1 MENTPSITKNKPKL
15 HFSRKLLAIPYGLFL
30 AIFVVIPLL
39 IVLYYAFTD
48 DNGTFTFE
56 YVKQFFTENGKGLK
70 AFFTS
75 YNFKTIMSSFFI
87 SFVST
92 VICLLIAYP
101 VAYTIA
107 NCRLK
112 NKSTLLL
119 LFIVPMWVNFVLRI
133 NALKELFVFLGTYNK
148 SEGWNMANTI
158 IGMVYD
164 FLPFMILPIYTT
176 IIKIDKSYLE
186 AAKDLGATPTKAF
199 LKVTLPLSK
208 AGIVSGISMV
218 FLPSMTNYV
227 VSNYLTFRNV
237 KIIGKLIDD
246 YFTGDLW
253 HDGSFIALLLLLF
266 MFLVTW
272 LTGGFHEDEQT
283 NARGTSLW

>member
-1 MENTPSITKNKPKL
+1 MTNGKLKP

-30 AIFVVIPLL
+30 AFFVLVPLF
-39 IVLYYAFTD
+39 IILYYAFTD
-48 DNGTFTFE
+48 DAGNFTFA
-56 YVKQFFTENGKGLK
+56 YFKVFFNENGEGFWG
-70 AFFTS
+70 FFHS
-75 YNFKTIMSSFFI
+75 YNFKTILLSLFI
-87 SFVST
+87 STMST
-92 VICLLIAYP
+92 LLCLLIAYP
-101 VAYTIA
+101 VAYIIA
-107 NCRLK
+107 KCKLK
-112 NKSTLLL
+112 NKSALLL

-133 NALKELFVFLGTYNK
+133 NALKELFVWLGTYNK
-148 SEGWNMANTI
+148 SATWNIVNTI

-186 AAKDLGATPTKAF
+186 AARDLGATGAKAF
-199 LKVTLPLSK
+199 VKVTLPLSK
-208 AGIVSGISMV
+208 AGIISGISMV

-246 YFTGDLW
+246 YFMGDLW
-253 HDGSFIALLLLLF
+253 HDGSFIALVLLLL

-272 LTGGFHEDEQT
+272 LTGGFQADEKT
-283 NARGTSLW
+283 ETRGTSLW

>member
-1 MENTPSITKNKPKL
+1 MTDANTKTKARP

-30 AIFVVIPLL
+30 AAFVIVPLL
-39 IVLYYAFTD
+39 IVVYYAFTND
-48 DNGTFTFE
+48 DGEFTFE
-56 YVKQFFTENGKGLK
+56 YVRVFFSGNGEGLK
-70 AFFTS
+70 GFLTS
-75 YNFKTIMSSFFI
+75 YNFKTILRSFFI
-87 SFVST
+87 SLMST
-92 VICLLIAYP
+92 IVCLAIAYP
-101 VAYTIA
+101 VAYIIA
-107 NCRLK
+107 NCKLK

-133 NALKELFVFLGTYNK
+133 NALKELFVWLDTYNK
-148 SEGWNMANTI
+148 SEGWNIVNTI

-164 FLPFMILPIYTT
+164 FLPFMIMPIYTT

-186 AAKDLGATPTKAF
+186 AAKDLGATPAKAF

-208 AGIVSGISMV
+208 SGIVSGISMV

-253 HDGSFIALLLLLF
+253 HDGSFIALILLLF
-266 MFLVTW
+266 MFLVTS
-272 LTGGFHEDEQT
+272 LTGGFKEDGET
-283 NARGTSLW
+283 ETRGTSLW

>member
-1 MENTPSITKNKPKL
+1 MTKEKPKL
-15 HFSRKLLAIPYGLFL
+15 RFSRKLLAIPYALFL
-30 AIFVVIPLL
+30 AVFVIIPLL
-39 IVLYYAFTD
+39 IVLYYAFTND
-48 DNGTFTFE
+48 EGKFTFE
-56 YVKQFFTENGKGLK
+56 YVRVFFNESGEGLK
-70 AFFTS
+70 GFFRS
-75 YNFKTIMSSFFI
+75 YNFRTIMLSFFI
-87 SFVST
+87 SFMST
-92 VICLLIAYP
+92 VVCLLIAYP
-101 VAYTIA
+101 VAYFIA
-107 NCRLK
+107 HSKIK
-112 NKSTLLL
+112 NKSMLLL

-133 NALKELFVFLGTYNK
+133 NALKELFVYLGTYNK
-148 SEGWNMANTI
+148 SDAWNIVNTI

-186 AAKDLGATPTKAF
+186 AAKDLGATPAKAF

-208 AGIVSGISMV
+208 AGIASGISMV

-246 YFTGDLW
+246 YFMGDLW
-253 HDGSFIALLLLLF
+253 HDGSFIALMLLMF

-272 LTGGFHEDEQT
+272 LTGGFQEDAQSET
-283 NARGTSLW
+283 RGTSLW

>member
-1 MENTPSITKNKPKL
+1 MTKTKPKL
-15 HFSRKLLAIPYGLFL
+15 RFSRKFLAIPYALFL
-30 AIFVVIPLL
+30 AVFVVVPLF
-39 IVLYYAFTD
+39 IVVYYAFIND
-48 DNGTFTFE
+48 EGKFTFE
-56 YVKQFFTENGKGLK
+56 YLRVFFDTHGNGLK
-70 AFFTS
+70 GFFTS
-75 YNFKTIMSSFFI
+75 YNFKTIMRSLFI
-87 SFVST
+87 SVMST
-92 VICLLIAYP
+92 LICLFIAYP
-101 VAYTIA
+101 VAYIIA
-107 NCRLK
+107 NCKLK

-133 NALKELFVFLGTYNK
+133 NALKELFVWLGTYNK
-148 SEGWNMANTI
+148 SENWNIVNTI

-186 AAKDLGATPTKAF
+186 AAKDLGATPANAF
-199 LKVTLPLSK
+199 VKVTLPLSK

-227 VSNYLTFRNV
+227 VSNYLSFRNV

-253 HDGSFIALLLLLF
+253 HDGSLIALILLLF

-272 LTGGFHEDEQT
+272 LTGGFEEDEQVGT
-283 NARGTSLW
+283 RGASLW

>member
-1 MENTPSITKNKPKL
+1 MTKAKP
-15 HFSRKLLAIPYGLFL
+15 HFSRKMLAIPYALFL
-30 AIFVVIPLL
+30 AAFVVIPLF
-39 IVLYYAFTD
+39 IVLYYAFTND
-48 DNGTFTFE
+48 DGQFTLE
-56 YVKQFFTENGKGLK
+56 YVKVFFNENGKGF
-70 AFFTS
+70 ASFFTS
-75 YNFKTIMSSFFI
+75 YNFKTIIRSLFI
-87 SFVST
+87 SFMST

-101 VAYTIA
+101 VAYIIA
-107 NCRLK
+107 NCKLK

-133 NALKELFVFLGTYNK
+133 NALKELFVWLGTYNK
-148 SEGWNMANTI
+148 SDAWNIVNTI

-186 AAKDLGATPTKAF
+186 AAKDLGATPAKAF

-237 KIIGKLIDD
+237 KIVGKLIDD

-272 LTGGFHEDEQT
+272 LTGGFEEDEQT

>member
-1 MENTPSITKNKPKL
+1 MTTFKPR
-15 HFSRKLLAIPYGLFL
+15 FSRKLLAVPYALFL
-30 AIFVVIPLL
+30 AVFVVIPLL
-39 IVLYYAFTD
+39 IVVYYAFTD
-48 DNGTFTFE
+48 DAGKFTWDYLKLFFSGNGA
-56 YVKQFFTENGKGLK
+56 GIKGFLQ
-70 AFFTS
+70 S
-75 YNFKTIMSSFFI
+75 YNFKTIMQSLFI
-87 SFVST
+87 SFMST

-101 VAYTIA
+101 VAYFIA
-107 NCRLK
+107 HSTLK

-133 NALKELFVFLGTYNK
+133 NALKEFFVWIGTYNK
-148 SEGWNMANTI
+148 SESWNIVNTI

-186 AAKDLGATPTKAF
+186 AAKDLGATPATAF
-199 LKVTLPLSK
+199 LKITLPLSK
-208 AGIVSGISMV
+208 AGIMSGVSMV

-227 VSNYLTFRNV
+227 VSNYLTFRNI

-253 HDGSFIALLLLLF
+253 HDGSLIALFLLVF

-272 LTGGFHEDEQT
+272 LTGGLEEDEQ
-283 NARGTSLW
+283 ASVRGTSLW

>member
-1 MENTPSITKNKPKL
+1 MEKTKMKP

-30 AIFVVIPLL
+30 AVFVVIPLL
-39 IVLYYAFTD
+39 IIVYYAFTD
-48 DNGTFTFE
+48 DNGKFTFE
-56 YVKQFFTENGKGLK
+56 YIKMFFNESGDGLK
-70 AFFTS
+70 GFFSS
-75 YNFKTIMSSFFI
+75 YNFQTIMRSLFI
-87 SFVST
+87 SLMST
-92 VICLLIAYP
+92 IVCLVIAYP
-101 VAYTIA
+101 VAYIIA
-107 NCRLK
+107 RCKLK
-112 NKSTLLL
+112 NKSVLLL

-133 NALKELFVFLGTYNK
+133 NALKELFIWLGIYNK
-148 SEGWNMANTI
+148 SNTWNIINTI

-186 AAKDLGATPTKAF
+186 AARDLGSTGAHAF
-199 LKVTLPLSK
+199 VKITLPLSK
-208 AGIVSGISMV
+208 AGIVSGVSMV

-246 YFTGDLW
+246 YFMGDLW
-253 HDGSFIALLLLLF
+253 HDGSLIALFLLLF

-272 LTGGFHEDEQT
+272 LTGGFNADEQAE
-283 NARGTSLW
+283 ARGTSLW

>member
-1 MENTPSITKNKPKL
+1 MATKIKP

-30 AIFVVIPLL
+30 AVFVVIPLL
-39 IVLYYAFTD
+39 IIVYYAFTND
-48 DNGTFTFE
+48 DGKFTFE
-56 YVKQFFTENGKGLK
+56 YVRVFFNEDGKGFWH
-70 AFFTS
+70 FFTS
-75 YNFKTIMSSFFI
+75 YNFKTIIQSLFI
-87 SFVST
+87 SLMST

-101 VAYTIA
+101 VAYIIA
-107 NCRLK
+107 KCKLK
-112 NKSTLLL
+112 NKSAFLL

-133 NALKELFVFLGTYNK
+133 NALKELFVWMGTYNK
-148 SEGWNMANTI
+148 SNGWNIVNTI

-186 AAKDLGATPTKAF
+186 AARDLGATGAKAF
-199 LKVTLPLSK
+199 VKVTLPLSK
-208 AGIVSGISMV
+208 AGIASGISMV

-246 YFTGDLW
+246 YFMGDLW
-253 HDGSFIALLLLLF
+253 HDGSFIALVLLVF

-272 LTGGFHEDEQT
+272 LTGGFKADEQT
-283 NARGTSLW
+283 ETRGTSLW

>member
-1 MENTPSITKNKPKL
+1 MTGEKSKMKP
-15 HFSRKLLAIPYGLFL
+15 HFSRKLLAIPYAVFMLV
-30 AIFVVIPLL
+30 FVVVPLV
-39 IVLYYAFTD
+39 IVLYYAFTND
-48 DNGTFTFE
+48 DGKFTFK
-56 YVKQFFTENGKGLK
+56 YASLFFTENGTGLK

-75 YNFKTIMSSFFI
+75 YTFKTIMQSFFI
-87 SFVST
+87 SLMST

-101 VAYTIA
+101 VAYSIA
-107 NCRLK
+107 HSKMK
-112 NKSTLLL
+112 NKSMLLL

-133 NALKELFVFLGTYNK
+133 NALKELFVFMGTYNK
-148 SEGWNMANTI
+148 SDAWNIVNTI

-186 AAKDLGATPTKAF
+186 AATDLGATPAKAF

-208 AGIVSGISMV
+208 AGIASGISMV

-237 KIIGKLIDD
+237 KILGKLIDD
-246 YFTGDLW
+246 YFAGDLW

-266 MFLVTW
+266 MFLITW
-272 LTGGFHEDEQT
+272 ATGGFKEDDISET
-283 NARGTSLW
+283 RGTSLW

>member
-1 MENTPSITKNKPKL
+1 MTKTKPRL
-15 HFSRKLLAIPYGLFL
+15 RFSRKLLAIPYALFL
-30 AIFVVIPLL
+30 AVFVIVPLF

-48 DNGTFTFE
+48 DAGAFTWE
-56 YVKQFFTENGKGLK
+56 NVQVFFNESGEGLIG
-70 AFFTS
+70 FFSS
-75 YNFKTIMSSFFI
+75 YNFKTIMRSLFI
-87 SFVST
+87 SFMST

-101 VAYTIA
+101 VAYAIA
-107 NCRLK
+107 HCKLK

-133 NALKELFVFLGTYNK
+133 NALKEFFVWIGTYNK
-148 SEGWNMANTI
+148 SDTWNIVNTI

-186 AAKDLGATPTKAF
+186 AAKDLGATPAKAF

-208 AGIVSGISMV
+208 AGIASGISMV

-227 VSNYLTFRNV
+227 VSNYLTYRNV

-246 YFTGDLW
+246 YFMGDLW
-253 HDGSFIALLLLLF
+253 HDGSFIALLLLVF
-266 MFLVTW
+266 MFLFTW
-272 LTGGFHEDEQT
+272 LTGGFKEDQQSET
-283 NARGTSLW
+283 RGASLW

>member
-1 MENTPSITKNKPKL
+1 MTQTKQKP
-15 HFSRKLLAIPYGLFL
+15 HFSRKLLAIPYALFL
-30 AIFVVIPLL
+30 AVFVIVPLF

-48 DNGTFTFE
+48 DKGFTWN
-56 YVKQFFTENGKGLK
+56 YLLLFFNDSGKGL
-70 AFFTS
+70 AGFFSSPT
-75 YNFKTIMSSFFI
+75 FQTIVRSLFI
-87 SFVST
+87 SLMST

-101 VAYTIA
+101 VAYIIA
-107 NCRLK
+107 NCKLK

-133 NALKELFVFLGTYNK
+133 NALKELFVWLGTYNK
-148 SEGWNMANTI
+148 SDAWNIVNTV

-186 AAKDLGATPTKAF
+186 AAKDLGATGAKAF
-199 LKVTLPLSK
+199 IKVTLPLSK
-208 AGIVSGISMV
+208 SGIISGVSMV

-227 VSNYLTFRNV
+227 VSNYLTYRNV
-237 KIIGKLIDD
+237 KIFGKLIDD
-246 YFTGDLW
+246 YFTGGLW
-253 HDGSFIALLLLLF
+253 NDGSFVALVLLVF

-272 LTGGFHEDEQT
+272 LTGGFEADEQT
-283 NARGTSLW
+283 DMRGTSLW

>member
-1 MENTPSITKNKPKL
+1 MKKPKL
-15 HFSRKLLAIPYGLFL
+15 HFSRKLLAIPYALFL
-30 AIFVVIPLL
+30 AVFVLIPLL
-39 IVLYYAFTD
+39 IVVYYAFTND
-48 DNGTFTFE
+48 QGEFTWE
-56 YVKQFFTENGKGLK
+56 YVRVFFSPDGKGFL
-70 AFFTS
+70 AFFSS
-75 YNFKTIMSSFFI
+75 YNFKTIMISLFI
-87 SFVST
+87 STMST
-92 VICLLIAYP
+92 IICLLIAYP
-101 VAYTIA
+101 VAYIIA
-107 NCRLK
+107 NCKLK

-133 NALKELFVFLGTYNK
+133 NALKELFVWMGTYNA
-148 SEGWNMANTI
+148 SDGWNIANTI

-186 AAKDLGATPTKAF
+186 AAKDLGATPAKAF

-208 AGIVSGISMV
+208 GGIISGISMV

-246 YFTGDLW
+246 FFTGDLW

-266 MFLVTW
+266 MFLITW
-272 LTGGFHEDEQT
+272 ATGGFKEDDISET
-283 NARGTSLW
+283 RGTSLW

>member
-1 MENTPSITKNKPKL
+1 MTKMKL
-15 HFSRKLLAIPYGLFL
+15 HFSRKMLAIPYALFL
-30 AIFVVIPLL
+30 AVFVVVPLF
-39 IVLYYAFTD
+39 IVLYYAFTND
-48 DNGTFTFE
+48 EGAFTLE
-56 YVKQFFTENGKGLK
+56 YVETFFNENGEGLK
-70 AFFTS
+70 GFFAS
-75 YNFKTIMSSFFI
+75 YNFKTIMRSLFI
-87 SFVST
+87 SLAST

-101 VAYTIA
+101 IAYIIA
-107 NCRLK
+107 NCKLK

-133 NALKELFVFLGTYNK
+133 NALKELFVWLGTYNK
-148 SEGWNMANTI
+148 SDGWNIVNTI

-186 AAKDLGATPTKAF
+186 AAKDLGATPAKAF
-199 LKVTLPLSK
+199 VKVTLPLSK

-253 HDGSFIALLLLLF
+253 HDGSFIALLLLVF

-272 LTGGFHEDEQT
+272 LTGGFKEEEQSG
-283 NARGTSLW
+283 ARGTSLW

>member
-1 MENTPSITKNKPKL
+1 MTNTKKRF

-30 AIFVVIPLL
+30 ILFVIAPLL

-48 DNGTFTFE
+48 DNGSFTLE
-56 YVKQFFTENGKGLK
+56 YVRLFFNENGEGIVG
-70 AFFTS
+70 FFKS
-75 YNFKTIMSSFFI
+75 YNFKTITRSLFI
-87 SFVST
+87 SFMST

-101 VAYTIA
+101 VAYIIA
-107 NCRLK
+107 NCKLK

-133 NALKELFVFLGTYNK
+133 NALKEFFVWIGTYNK
-148 SEGWNMANTI
+148 SDNWNIANTI

-186 AAKDLGATPTKAF
+186 AAKDLGATNRTAF
-199 LKVTLPLSK
+199 VKVTLPLSK

-253 HDGSFIALLLLLF
+253 HDGSLIALLLLTF

-272 LTGGFHEDEQT
+272 LTGDFKQEEQSNT
-283 NARGTSLW
+283 RGTSLW

>member
-1 MENTPSITKNKPKL
+1 MQSL
-15 HFSRKLLAIPYGLFL
+15 
-30 AIFVVIPLL
+30 
-39 IVLYYAFTD
+39 
-48 DNGTFTFE
+48 
-56 YVKQFFTENGKGLK
+56 
-70 AFFTS
+70 
-75 YNFKTIMSSFFI
+75 FI
-87 SFVST
+87 SVAST

-101 VAYTIA
+101 VAYIIA
-107 NCRLK
+107 RCKLK
-112 NKSTLLL
+112 SKSALLL

-148 SEGWNMANTI
+148 SNAWNIINTI

-176 IIKIDKSYLE
+176 IIKIDNSYLE
-186 AAKDLGATPTKAF
+186 AARDLGSTGAQTF
-199 LKVTLPLSK
+199 IKVTLPLSK
-208 AGIVSGISMV
+208 AGIASGVSMV

-237 KIIGKLIDD
+237 KIVGKLIDD
-246 YFTGDLW
+246 YFMGDLW

-272 LTGGFHEDEQT
+272 LTGGFKADEQT
-283 NARGTSLW
+283 ETRGASLW

>member
-1 MENTPSITKNKPKL
+1 MTKTKFKP
-15 HFSRKLLAIPYGLFL
+15 HFSRKLLAIPYALFL
-30 AIFVVIPLL
+30 ACFVVAPLL
-39 IVLYYAFTD
+39 IILYYAFTND
-48 DNGTFTFE
+48 QNQFTLE
-56 YVKQFFTENGKGLK
+56 YVKVFFNENGEGFWG
-70 AFFTS
+70 FFKS
-75 YNFKTIMSSFFI
+75 YNFKTIMQSLFI
-87 SFVST
+87 SVMST
-92 VICLLIAYP
+92 IICLLIAYP
-101 VAYTIA
+101 VAYIIA
-107 NCRLK
+107 KCNLK
-112 NKSTLLL
+112 NKASLLL

-133 NALKELFVFLGTYNK
+133 NALKELFVWLGTYNK
-148 SEGWNMANTI
+148 SNAWNIVNTI

-186 AAKDLGATPTKAF
+186 AAKDLGASSPKAF

-208 AGIVSGISMV
+208 AGIMSGVSMV

-246 YFTGDLW
+246 YFMGDLW
-253 HDGSFIALLLLLF
+253 HDGSFIALVLLLF

-272 LTGGFHEDEQT
+272 LTGGFSADEQT
-283 NARGTSLW
+283 ETRGTSLW

>member
-1 MENTPSITKNKPKL
+1 MTKAKPR
-15 HFSRKLLAIPYGLFL
+15 FSRKLLAIPYGLFL
-30 AIFVVIPLL
+30 AIFVIIPLL
-39 IVLYYAFTD
+39 IIIYYAFTD
-48 DNGTFTFE
+48 DNGRFTLE
-56 YVKQFFTENGKGLK
+56 YIRVFFNESGEGVIGFLK
-70 AFFTS
+70 S
-75 YNFKTIMSSFFI
+75 YNFKTIMRSLFI
-87 SFVST
+87 SLMST

-101 VAYTIA
+101 VAYIIA
-107 NCRLK
+107 KCKLK
-112 NKSTLLL
+112 NKSVLLL
-119 LFIVPMWVNFVLRI
+119 MFIVPMWVNFVLRI
-133 NALKELFVFLGTYNK
+133 NALKEMFIWLGTYNK
-148 SEGWNMANTI
+148 SNTWNIINTI

-186 AAKDLGATPTKAF
+186 AAKDLGATNVKAF
-199 LKVTLPLSK
+199 IKVTLPLSK
-208 AGIVSGISMV
+208 AGIISGVSMV

-266 MFLVTW
+266 MFLATW
-272 LTGGFHEDEQT
+272 LTGGFREDSHSDT
-283 NARGTSLW
+283 RGASLW

>member
-1 MENTPSITKNKPKL
+1 MTKRKF
-15 HFSRKLLAIPYGLFL
+15 HFSRKLLAVPYALFL
-30 AIFVVIPLL
+30 AIFVIVPLL
-39 IVLYYAFTD
+39 IVLYYAFTND
-48 DNGTFTFE
+48 AGEFTWE
-56 YVKQFFTENGKGLK
+56 YVRLFFNENGEGVIG
-70 AFFTS
+70 FFKS
-75 YNFKTIMSSFFI
+75 YNFKTIMRSLFI
-87 SFVST
+87 SFMST

-101 VAYTIA
+101 VAYIIA
-107 NCRLK
+107 NCKLK

-133 NALKELFVFLGTYNK
+133 NALKEFFVWIGTYNK
-148 SEGWNMANTI
+148 SDAWNIVNTI

-176 IIKIDKSYLE
+176 IVKIDKSYLE
-186 AAKDLGATPTKAF
+186 AAKDLGATPAKAF
-199 LKVTLPLSK
+199 VKVTLPLSK
-208 AGIVSGISMV
+208 AGIISGVSMV

-246 YFTGDLW
+246 YFMGDLW
-253 HDGSFIALLLLLF
+253 HDGSLIALLLLLF

-272 LTGGFHEDEQT
+272 LTGDFKQEEQT
-283 NARGTSLW
+283 NTRGTSLW